1 MIAGIFG
8 SAPNAVTKT
17 VYHQTTFTSPKKNLE
32 VITINLR
39 GDVFMGW
46 DYSSLSHLAKQ
57 NGGPAELLAK
67 HAAYH
72 FKKGA
77 ASKNPKI
84 AVASLISLGI
94 GAGGTA
100 LYIKW
105 KNSKNKLIVTENE
118 VKEIEEELI
127 SGMEQ
132 VDKVETTHDLAKEDD
147 SQYQPPVNNNYN
159 EDLDVSN

>member
-1 MIAGIFG
+1 
-8 SAPNAVTKT
+8 
-17 VYHQTTFTSPKKNLE
+17 
-32 VITINLR
+32 
-39 GDVFMGW
+39 MGW

-57 NGGPAELLAK
+57 NGGPAELLTK

-77 ASKNPKI
+77 TSKNPI
-84 AVASLISLGI
+84 IYVASLVSLGI
-94 GAGGTA
+94 GVGGTA

-105 KNSKNKLIVTENE
+105 KNNRNKLIVTENE

-127 SGMEQ
+127 AGMEQ
-132 VDKVETTHDLAKEDD
+132 VDKVETTHELDKEED

-159 EDLDVSN
+159 EDRDVSN